1 MKITLICIGKTRD
14 RNLVDGIEKYMS
26 RISHY
31 ISFDFVTLPDW
42 KTTSRLSET
51 QQKEKEGAMILG
63 ALQDSDRV
71 ILLDERG
78 TQMTSREFAQSI
90 DRQMNAGLKRLVFII
105 GGPYGFSQEVYNRA
119 DAKLSLSKMTFSHE
133 KVRLFFVEQIYRA
146 MTILRGEP
154 YHHD

>member
-1 MKITLICIGKTRD
+1 M
-14 RNLVDGIEKYMS
+14 EKKSIAKNYVFLAIM
-26 RISHY
+26 
-31 ISFDFVTLPDW
+31 L
-42 KTTSRLSET
+42 
-51 QQKEKEGAMILG
+51 GAMILG

-105 GGPYGFSQEVYNRA
+105 GGPYGFSQDVYNRA

-133 KVRLFFVEQIYRA
+133 MVRLFFVEQIYRA